1 LTGRK
6 KMKMRTRAWMVAL
19 ALLVAAP
26 AYGAKEDKRPFT
38 ARLAVK
44 VYEQFL
50 KIRGFKPGDLK
61 VHSIGHSHIDAAW
74 KWRVPETHGKV
85 FRTFR
90 QAVENMETRPDFT
103 FSQSQPALYEWILE
117 ERPDLFAKMV
127 EMEKQGRW
135 EITGGMWVE
144 PDSNMPGGEAFVRQR
159 LLGQRFFLTHF
170 GHIADIAWLPDSFGY
185 NLNLPQIFTR
195 SGAKYLWAKKI
206 GTNKET
212 VFPFQHF
219 VWRSPDGSEVLTS
232 LNTMSVGLGFFCYQE
247 VGKFKD
253 SRWLVKPGVE
263 LVANYRTPPA
273 EIKAALSDDWMNEIG
288 NFYGEGDGD
297 QGPNYIEVEIQEALR
312 DRGYTVFTDAK
323 SFFRDVETYKDRL
336 PVWEDELYLERHR
349 GVQTTQAWIKRANRL
364 AESMMLT
371 AEALH
376 SINGIYGGGYPLE
389 AIKRLW
395 KMVCFHQFHDILP
408 GSSIPEVYEDA
419 RKEYAKIERGTR
431 EVIDSGLAGLA
442 ARVDTRPAGEG
453 LEPVLVFNPLGWE
466 RSGLVELELKNG
478 ERFRAY
484 DGAGREMP
492 SQVIRRED
500 REVLAFQAAD
510 MPSLGYR
517 VYFLKPDTRDSMP
530 AIGKVGFSETKGAL
544 VLENDLVSVS
554 VDKDTGWITSLVDR
568 STGAE
573 LINGSANKILAFYE
587 RAKSHRAW
595 DINPE
600 YTKHLIELPEK
611 AEGEITSDGPL
622 FIEISTRRELDRDGK
637 LTSFDQKIRLMA
649 DDPVVYLDLDSDF
662 HIEDS
667 LIKVEFN
674 TTINSEKIS
683 ADGPYLVI
691 ERSTRPETARDK
703 ARWEMACQK
712 WIDLSDNEKGLAL
725 LNNGKYGFSLN
736 ADGTGFRLSVIKGAE
751 YPMPYA
757 DAVDV
762 AHPREKDLPYTDQ
775 GRHHVEMG
783 LLAHRG
789 GWREAGLWKAG
800 YEFNAPLLAVRTDPH
815 QGPLPAE
822 ASFISLDSET
832 SYIGAVKRAEDGND
846 LVVRLIEAA
855 GTGGHATVR
864 LGLGLKV
871 LRAVE
876 TDLLELNPEP
886 LDFKGKGV
894 KLDIGPYQIR
904 TLKIRVAD

>member
-1 LTGRK
+1 
-6 KMKMRTRAWMVAL
+6 MKRHYRFWLSIIL
-19 ALLVAAP
+19 ALLVAGS
-26 AYGAKEDKRPFT
+26 AYSAKDEKRPFT

-85 FRTFR
+85 LRTFN
-90 QAVENMETRPDFT
+90 QAVQNMETRPDFT
-103 FSQSQPALYEWILE
+103 FSQSQPALYEWMLE

-144 PDSNMPGGEAFVRQR
+144 PDCNMPGGEAFVRQR
-159 LLGQRFFLTHF
+159 LLGQRFYLDHF
-170 GHIADIAWLPDSFGY
+170 GHVADIAWLPDSFGY
-185 NLNLPQIFTR
+185 NLNLPQIFRR

-219 VWRSPDGSEVLTS
+219 VWRSPDGSEILTS
-232 LNTMSVGLGFFCYQE
+232 LNTMSVGLGFFCHQE

-253 SRWLVKPGVE
+253 SRWLVKPG
-263 LVANYRTPPA
+263 LTLAANYRTPQT
-273 EIKAALSDDWMNEIG
+273 EMDAAMSNDWMNEIG

-312 DRGYTVFTDAK
+312 DRGYTTFTDAK
-323 SFFRDVETYKDRL
+323 SFFRDVETYKERL
-336 PVWEDELYLERHR
+336 PIWDDELYLERHR

-364 AESMMLT
+364 AESMMRT

-376 SINGIYGGGYPLE
+376 STGGIYGGSYPLE
-389 AIKRLW
+389 TIKRLW
-395 KMVCFHQFHDILP
+395 KMICFHQFHDILP

-419 RKEYAKIERGTR
+419 RKEYAKIDSGAR
-431 EVIDSGLAGLA
+431 EVIDSGLARLA
-442 ARVDTRPAGEG
+442 AMADTRPPEKGM
-453 LEPVLVFNPLGWE
+453 EPIIVFNPLAWE
-466 RSGLVELELKNG
+466 RSGLVELKLKPG

-484 DGAGREMP
+484 DAAGAELP
-492 SQVIRRED
+492 SQVVRRGD
-500 REVLAFQAAD
+500 REVLMFQAAD

-517 VYFLKPDTRDSMP
+517 VYFIKPRAPDSKP
-530 AIGKVGFSETKGAL
+530 ASGKVGLSETRGAI
-544 VLENDLVSVS
+544 VMENDLVRVS
-554 VDKDTGWITSLVDR
+554 VDKDTGWITGLVDKT
-568 STGAE
+568 TGAE
-573 LINGSANKILAFYE
+573 LINGPANKILAFYE

-600 YTKHLIELPEK
+600 YTKHPIPVPEK
-611 AEGEITSDGPL
+611 AESKITSEGPL
-622 FIEISTRRELDRDGK
+622 FIEVSTHRELDRDGK
-637 LTSFDQKIRLMA
+637 LTTFDQKVRLMP

-674 TTINSEKIS
+674 TTVNSEKIS
-683 ADGPYLVI
+683 ADGPYLAI
-691 ERSTRPETARDK
+691 ERSTRPETDRDK

-725 LNNGKYGFSLN
+725 LNNGKYGFSTN
-736 ADGTGFRLSVIKGAE
+736 EDGTGFRLSVIKGAE

-762 AHPREKDLPYTDQ
+762 AHPRKKDLPYTDQ
-775 GRHHVEMG
+775 GEHRVEMG

-789 GWREAGLWKAG
+789 GWREAKMWKAG
-800 YEFNAPLLAVRTDPH
+800 YEFNTPLVAVRTDAH
-815 QGPLPAE
+815 QGSLPAE

-832 SYIGAVKRAEDGND
+832 SYIGSVKRAEDDND

-855 GTGGHATVR
+855 GRGGSATVR

-871 LRAVE
+871 SRAVE

-886 LDFKGKGV
+886 VDFKGKGV

-904 TLKIRVAD
+904 TLKIRIAD